1 MSPVPLAEL
10 SLVASF
16 FSWFSLPWVRV
27 PEVLFFLVASHFLVE
42 FAAELFPQCSLW
54 VSQFQQVE
62 VPSSRPSV
70 DRIVLS
76 VFLGDPTTIAFFF
89 C

>member
-1 MSPVPLAEL
+1 MVEL

-27 PEVLFFLVASHFLVE
+27 PEVLSFSCWVPVPAE
-42 FAAELFPQCSLW
+42 FAAELFPRCSLW
-54 VSQFQQVE
+54 VSQMQQVG
-62 VPSSRPSV
+62 VPSSRSLV
-70 DRIVLS
+70 DRVVLS
-76 VFLGDPTTIAFFF
+76 VFLGDPTSITSFF